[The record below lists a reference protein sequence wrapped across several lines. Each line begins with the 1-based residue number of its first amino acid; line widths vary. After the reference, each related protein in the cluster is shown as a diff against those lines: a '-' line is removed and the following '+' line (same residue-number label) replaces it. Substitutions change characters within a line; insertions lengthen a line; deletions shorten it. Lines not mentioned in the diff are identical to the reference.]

1 MPLLNKGDAT
11 INYRRCLRKKANK
24 FTIIEGRLFYI
35 GNKGNDELRLV
46 VSDPVE
52 RAKIVRAIH
61 EQGHLGKNWTFD
73 FDDWVKSLSIH
84 VYFLLKPGISRT
96 SKAITSKYYW
106 EKSMHTDITSVVKTC
121 QSCQKSKPKFKKTPG
136 RLHPIPITPKVYIY
150 IYTECI
156 FQHWGNFCQSICM
169 QQFTYCVFTVCI

>member
-52 RAKIVRAIH
+52 RAKIVKAIH
-61 EQGHLGKNWTFD
+61 EQGHLGKNCTFE
-73 FDDWVKSLSIH
+73 FDD
-84 VYFLLKPGISRT
+84 
-96 SKAITSKYYW
+96 
-106 EKSMHTDITSVVKTC
+106 
-121 QSCQKSKPKFKKTPG
+121 
-136 RLHPIPITPKVYIY
+136 
-150 IYTECI
+150 
-156 FQHWGNFCQSICM
+156 
-169 QQFTYCVFTVCI
+169 